1 MTKHTGIN
9 PLDVYFTKEQLDA
22 LDALFPEDTSLA
34 QTANELYYKA
44 GARDVIRYIRNK
56 VAQVAKPAENPP
68 IVNFRRLP

>member
-44 GARDVIRYIRNK
+44 GARDVTRYIRNN
-56 VAQVAKPAENPP
+56 VDQLAKRAEN
-68 IVNFRRLP
+68 LPTRKL